1 MIPEPI
7 QKFIENFSR
16 LPSLG
21 PRLVTRLAFYLLN
34 LDSSTFKNLETSFS
48 GLKTLDRCKRCFF
61 FKETKKPAC
70 DLCLDQ
76 RRNKNII
83 AIVEKETDLLS
94 LEKTGKFRGQYLV
107 LGELAER
114 GLLSSGQKLR
124 LQVLKNRIQEELGG
138 AAEEIIVAVSPNA
151 LGDLTADLIRR
162 EFQPLAKKIS
172 RLGRGIPTGGEIE
185 FADEDTLANALE
197 YRN

>member
-185 FADEDTLANALE
+185 FADEETLSQALE
-197 YRN
+197 RRN